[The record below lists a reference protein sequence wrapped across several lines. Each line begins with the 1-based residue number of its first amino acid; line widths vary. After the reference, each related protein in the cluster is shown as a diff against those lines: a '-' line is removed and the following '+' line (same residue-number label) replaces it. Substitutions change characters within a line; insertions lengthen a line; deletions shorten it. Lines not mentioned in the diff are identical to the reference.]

1 MKKFI
6 LTLLFFVTMNVI
18 NAQDELN
25 IAKRKISELKGK
37 SKKIHGISINTYFLT
52 DLNNDGVF
60 EIIERENRIEKNA
73 PGFLN
78 VEIYPAFE
86 FDKIY
91 KYEKGEFI
99 EKYSDFKN
107 YLRMKKEHYKLWK
120 TLIENPENLNNNSK
134 DLIENN
140 RKSFLKEI
148 RELIQLIEK
157 KMN

>member
-1 MKKFI
+1 M
-6 LTLLFFVTMNVI
+6 LTLLFCVTMNII
-18 NAQDELN
+18 NAQEELN
-25 IAKRKISELKGK
+25 VAKGKISELKGK
-37 SKKIHGISINTYFLT
+37 SKKIHGISLNTYFLT

-60 EIIERENRIEKNA
+60 EIIERENKVENDA

-78 VEIYPAFE
+78 VEISTAFE

-91 KYEKGEFI
+91 KYEKGEFV

-107 YLRMKKEHYKLWK
+107 YLSTRKEHYKLWK
-120 TLIENPENLNNNSK
+120 TLIEKPENLNNDSK
-134 DLIENN
+134 KLVEHN

-148 RELIQLIEK
+148 NELILLIEK